1 MKASGIRELRDDELR
16 DKLDDVQKQLFS
28 LRSQAVTENLENRHA
43 ITNIRR
49 DVARIKTIMK
59 ERQLS
64 PGTPGVR

>member
-1 MKASGIRELRDDELR
+1 MKALEIRELRDDELR

-43 ITNIRR
+43 IINVRR
-49 DVARIKTIMK
+49 DIAKIKTIMK

-64 PGTPGVR
+64 GR